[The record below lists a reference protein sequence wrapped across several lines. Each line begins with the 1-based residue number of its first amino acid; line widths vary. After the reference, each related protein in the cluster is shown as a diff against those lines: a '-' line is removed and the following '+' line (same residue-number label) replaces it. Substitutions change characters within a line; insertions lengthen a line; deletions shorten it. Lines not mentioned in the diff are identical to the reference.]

1 MYRNKLGVHADS
13 LVGIIHSKPNT
24 RATLGSSD
32 IFLHVMTSSKRW
44 NDYSSD
50 NEYAEKILP
59 PGILSR
65 SIGGVDSGAHDALH
79 NVRACLSYQYW
90 SVRHRSFEQGFH
102 IGSRCPRPKRV
113 LMPMEACLAIMA
125 TFNATRS
132 AQERQWVF
140 TVPFPFH
147 NELWWLR
154 GAKIEPYTLRPALMR
169 KKDGI
174 AIAAFELTPNF
185 CSGIFRYLLRA
196 APSCRNEIWTNVLGR
211 WVEIM
216 KAEKQRQFGWLRWR
230 HRAYRSIQSWLDLP
244 IVLWLKP
251 AKKGLARQYAPVISL
266 FEALQS

>member
-1 MYRNKLGVHADS
+1 MA
-13 LVGIIHSKPNT
+13 
-24 RATLGSSD
+24 
-32 IFLHVMTSSKRW
+32 SSKRW

-50 NEYAEKILP
+50 DEDAEKILP
-59 PGILSR
+59 PGLLSR

-90 SVRHRSFEQGFH
+90 SVQHRSFEQGFH

-113 LMPMEACLAIMA
+113 LMPMEACLAILA
-125 TFNATRS
+125 TFNATKS

-169 KKDGI
+169 KKDGV

-185 CSGIFRYLLRA
+185 CSGIFSYGLQVPHSRG
-196 APSCRNEIWTNVLGR
+196 NELWTYVLEQ
-211 WVEIM
+211 WVEVM
-216 KAEKQRQFGWLRWR
+216 KAEKQRQFADAGWLRWR

-244 IVLWLKP
+244 VIMWVKP
-251 AKKGLARQYAPVISL
+251 SKQGIPRQYAATFETAPVISL